1 VVIVGV
7 RFSGNRVS
15 MFKAP
20 IAHGMLI
27 AGYVSKVFGSDF
39 PGPGYICVAKYKAY
53 KASLY

>member
-1 VVIVGV
+1 
-7 RFSGNRVS
+7 